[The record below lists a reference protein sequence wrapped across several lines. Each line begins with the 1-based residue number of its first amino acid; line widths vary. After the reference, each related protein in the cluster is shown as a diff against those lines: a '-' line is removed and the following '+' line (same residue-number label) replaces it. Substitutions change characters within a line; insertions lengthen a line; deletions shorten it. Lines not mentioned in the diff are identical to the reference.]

1 MLILSWELLDL
12 AVRAEG
18 NTGFKSGRL
27 CRIRI
32 FSLRYARVQAKY
44 NSKLF
49 RTLSYF
55 CSPI

>member
-1 MLILSWELLDL
+1 MLILSWKLLDL

-32 FSLRYARVQAKY
+32 FPYV
-44 NSKLF
+44 
-49 RTLSYF
+49 TLESRQNTIQNCF
-55 CSPI
+55 VL